1 MSKWTILGVALA
13 CGASLLTTDAFAGRR
28 HCRHHHHRAHC
39 CAVQPTTCCTA
50 STVAAAPQ
58 MAQTPPAPGSYQSFS
73 YEPGGVVPAPSYTT
87 IAPTV
92 EGARDSYRDGSFK
105 ALGKYGR

>member
-13 CGASLLTTDAFAGRR
+13 CGVSVLSADAFAGHRHRHQRR
-28 HCRHHHHRAHC
+28 ACC
-39 CAVQPTTCCTA
+39 CAAQPTTCCTA

-73 YEPGGVVPAPSYTT
+73 YEPGGVVPAPVYGSTVTPT
-87 IAPTV
+87 I